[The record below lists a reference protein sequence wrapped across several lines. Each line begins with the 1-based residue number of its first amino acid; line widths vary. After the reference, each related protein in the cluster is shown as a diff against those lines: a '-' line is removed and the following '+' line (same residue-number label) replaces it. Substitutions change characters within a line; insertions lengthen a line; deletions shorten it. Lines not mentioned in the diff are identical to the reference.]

1 MSSPLH
7 PSLFSSTE
15 FRAALGA
22 YATGVTVVAC
32 LDDGGQPAGLT
43 VNSFSSVSLD
53 PPLIL
58 WSLNTRSVSRPAFE
72 AAEHFGVSVLA
83 TQQQDL
89 AQRFASKTRRDW
101 SGVAWRAGTTGVPL
115 LDDAA
120 AWFEC
125 ATLSRQ
131 REGDHLIFIG
141 RVKHCERQDDVA
153 PLLFFD
159 GRYHTGHALRSRVR
173 PVRTA

>member
-1 MSSPLH
+1 MSLPLH
-7 PSLFSSTE
+7 PPLFSSTE

-32 LDDGGQPAGLT
+32 LDGNGQPVGLT

-53 PPLIL
+53 PPLVL

-83 TQQQDL
+83 AQQQDL
-89 AQRFASKTRRDW
+89 AQRFAAKTRRDW
-101 SGVAWRAGTTGVPL
+101 SDVAWRAGTTGVPL

-125 ATLSRQ
+125 ATTGRQ
-131 REGDHLIFIG
+131 RAGDHLIFVG
-141 RVKHCERQDDVA
+141 RVQRCERQDDAA

-159 GRYHTGHALRSRVR
+159 GRYHTGQALRSRAR
-173 PVRTA
+173 SVRTV